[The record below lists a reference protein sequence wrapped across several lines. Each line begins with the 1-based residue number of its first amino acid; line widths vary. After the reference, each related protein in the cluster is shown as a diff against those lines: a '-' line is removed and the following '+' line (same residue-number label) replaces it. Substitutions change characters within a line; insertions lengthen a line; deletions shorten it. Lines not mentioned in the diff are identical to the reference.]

1 MKKFMLLTACYFGV
15 LANIEGMEE
24 VLQPPTKHVKEKAPK
39 KDASMLFKF
48 NPENLKNVYLNI
60 NGREI
65 DLKKTQK
72 DKAVV
77 KCLKEL
83 IDVLGVDMQ
92 KQGNPLRKSE
102 FPIASERGHQEPNV
116 RKFVEQEGQEGR
128 LVDSMEFETEVK
140 KDEGDYDNIYWRLPR
155 FADKISSCNV
165 SENYNDL
172 SKEFEEI
179 IKNIDLNNSKITSM
193 LYKEVPFKF
202 VIAMLLINASKSN
215 MQILKEVLG
224 KIDTKLCEH
233 ESDDVA
239 YYQQIGNEIIN
250 DIPNYDNAAMYTGE
264 FYENISDGNM

>member
-1 MKKFMLLTACYFGV
+1 
-15 LANIEGMEE
+15 
-24 VLQPPTKHVKEKAPK
+24 
-39 KDASMLFKF
+39 
-48 NPENLKNVYLNI
+48 
-60 NGREI
+60 
-65 DLKKTQK
+65 
-72 DKAVV
+72 
-77 KCLKEL
+77 
-83 IDVLGVDMQ
+83 MQ

-116 RKFVEQEGQEGR
+116 REFVEQEGQEGR
-128 LVDSMEFETEVK
+128 LVDSMEFEIEVK
-140 KDEGDYDNIYWRLPR
+140 KDKGDYDNIYWRLSR

-165 SENYNDL
+165 SESYNDL

-179 IKNIDLNNSKITSM
+179 IKNIGLDNSNM

-224 KIDTKLCEH
+224 KIDIKLCEP

-250 DIPNYDNAAMYTGE
+250 DIPNYDNAAMYTGK
-264 FYENISDGNM
+264 FYENISDDI